1 MRDMKDVHWMFNCR
15 ANVHQSVDKSS
26 IVPLGYAMKA
36 TQTLRVCRT
45 KLALQIINHINLSMF
60 AALVR

>member
-1 MRDMKDVHWMFNCR
+1 MFIGCLI
-15 ANVHQSVDKSS
+15 AVLVHQYVDKTF
-26 IVPLGYAMKA
+26 IVPLGYVMKA

-45 KLALQIINHINLSMF
+45 KLALQIINHINLTMF